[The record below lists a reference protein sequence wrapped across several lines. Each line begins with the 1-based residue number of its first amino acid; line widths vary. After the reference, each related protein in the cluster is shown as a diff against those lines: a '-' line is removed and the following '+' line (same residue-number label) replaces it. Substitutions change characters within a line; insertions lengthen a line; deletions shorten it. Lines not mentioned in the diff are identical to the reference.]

1 VLYHGLS
8 VLGSGATLGGL
19 MLAAIAV
26 CAIEREFFKAS
37 GFAVAAAVLTFFGL
51 MHSEA
56 IGIGQSPMM
65 AGAYLGIAALMAGC
79 TRLSSV
85 PMTQH
90 EIEAEH
96 GGDLDP
102 SGQSA

>member
-1 VLYHGLS
+1 
-8 VLGSGATLGGL
+8 VLGSGATLRGL

-26 CAIEREFFKAS
+26 CAIEREFFRAA
-37 GFAVAAAVLTFFGL
+37 GFAVGAAVLTFFGL

-56 IGIGQSPMM
+56 IGGQSPMV
-65 AGAYLGIAALMAGC
+65 AAAYLGIAALMAGC
-79 TRLSSV
+79 TRLSGA

-96 GGDLDP
+96 GGDLEP